1 MSKNR
6 LRPIGEAQ
14 RRRILKRDNYT
25 CQYCFELATECD
37 HIIPYSYIP
46 DNTDANLVASCR
58 LCNSIAGS
66 MVFDSFILKYQ
77 YIKRE
82 REKRIRPHNPAWYV
96 GAVRAMME
104 AQEEAPEPEKVVK
117 PTKPKV
123 VKPPKVKIEKPP
135 KIEVT
140 RPAKEKVIKTPK
152 IQVGL
157 LQDGRQA
164 MMFSQD
170 DYATY
175 CFRNKKYRCDFGQG
189 TKDYTY
195 DELMVAT
202 KEHSLKTGEEF
213 TNAVIELHLIARIV
227 PKAHISYDEKGLA
240 ALDNEGM
247 AKSIP
252 IDVFSQVATALGV
265 QIINMVNH

>member
-1 MSKNR
+1 MSWKR
-6 LRPIGEAQ
+6 LRPIGDTQ
-14 RRRILKRDNYT
+14 RRRILKRDNHT
-25 CQYCFELATECD
+25 CQYCFELATEVD

-46 DNTDANLVASCR
+46 DNTDGNLVASCR
-58 LCNSIAGS
+58 LCNSLGGS
-66 MVFDSFILKYQ
+66 MVFPSFIMKYQ

-82 REKRIRPHNPAWYV
+82 REKRTTPHNPEWHV
-96 GAVRAMME
+96 KAVKAMMDE
-104 AQEEAPEPEKVVK
+104 SPKPEKVKAVK
-117 PTKPKV
+117 PPKPKV

-135 KIEVT
+135 KIKVT
-140 RPAKEKVIKTPK
+140 RPAREKVIKTPK

-157 LQDGRQA
+157 LQDGRQV
-164 MMFSQD
+164 MMFSGD

-195 DELMVAT
+195 DELVAAT
-202 KEHSLKTGEEF
+202 KEHSLRTGEEF

-252 IDVFSQVATALGV
+252 IDVFSQVTTALGI
-265 QIINMVNH
+265 QIISIANP